1 MKTLLMVVCLLT
13 LVPCVG
19 WGEPLAN
26 GSVEERLQTLERE
39 QQELADK
46 FSGYQAEPYHTL
58 EGKKTAGLGTMIGDR
73 LSLSGLLELEGYLE
87 SIKDRDGN
95 TDSQSDLVLATAQL
109 SVGVLINEMVSGDV
123 SLLYEEDE
131 TDLEIDEAAI
141 NLEYNGWFGR
151 LGRQY
156 VPFSPFYSHMISDPL
171 TLELGETRET
181 AVLGGYRT
189 DLVAVELFVF
199 HGDAEKEGGEDH
211 IDDWG
216 AHLTVYPT
224 SGLEVGVGYLSDL
237 ADSDAELLEREEYQ
251 SRTGGASAYFV
262 WEFGDYGLSAEFVG
276 ATEEF
281 DAEDLDMNGD
291 GHGDRPTAWN
301 SEFAWYP
308 QSFLEFAVR
317 VEGSDEYY
325 DQPELQY
332 GAKVGWS
339 PMEHLSLALEYLHG
353 EFDKD
358 FSDNL
363 DKRELVV
370 TQLALEF

>member
-1 MKTLLMVVCLLT
+1 MKIILMVLSLMI
-13 LVPCVG
+13 LVPVAG
-19 WGEPLAN
+19 WGEPQTN
-26 GSVEERLQTLERE
+26 SSVEERLQTLERE
-39 QQELADK
+39 QQDLADK
-46 FSGYQAEPYHTL
+46 FSEYQTEPYHTL
-58 EGKKTAGLGTMIGDR
+58 EGKKAAGLGTMIADR
-73 LSLSGLLELEGYLE
+73 LSLSGLLELEGYFE
-87 SIKDRDGN
+87 SVKDRDGN
-95 TDSQSDLVLATAQL
+95 SDSQSDLTLATAQL
-109 SVGVLINEMVSGDV
+109 SFGVLISEMVSGDV

-131 TDLEIDEAAI
+131 TDLEVDEAAI

-151 LGRQY
+151 LGQQY
-156 VPFSPFYSHMISDPL
+156 VPFSPFYSHMISDPM

-189 DLVAVELFVF
+189 NLVAVELFVF
-199 HGDAEKEGGEDH
+199 NGDAEEEGGEDH
-211 IDDWG
+211 INDYG
-216 AHLTVYPT
+216 VHLTVYPT
-224 SGLEVGVGYLSDL
+224 PGLEVGVGYLSDL
-237 ADSDAELLEREEYQ
+237 ADSDAELLENEEYQ

-262 WEFGDYGLSAEFVG
+262 WEFSDYGLSAEYVG
-276 ATEEF
+276 ATEDF

-291 GHGDRPTAWN
+291 GSGDRPMAWN
-301 SEFAWYP
+301 TEFAWYP

-358 FSDNL
+358 FSDDL

>member
-1 MKTLLMVVCLLT
+1 MKIILMVLSLMI
-13 LVPCVG
+13 LVPVAG
-19 WGEPLAN
+19 WGEPQTN
-26 GSVEERLQTLERE
+26 SSVEERLQTLERE
-39 QQELADK
+39 QQDLADK
-46 FSGYQAEPYHTL
+46 FSEYQAEPYHTL
-58 EGKKTAGLGTMIGDR
+58 EGKKTAGLGIMIADR
-73 LSLSGLLELEGYLE
+73 LSLSGLLELEGYFE
-87 SIKDRDGN
+87 SVKDRDGN
-95 TDSQSDLVLATAQL
+95 SDSQSDLTLATAQL
-109 SVGVLINEMVSGDV
+109 SFGVLINEMVSGDV

-151 LGRQY
+151 LGQQY
-156 VPFSPFYSHMISDPL
+156 VPFSPFYSHMISDPM

-189 DLVAVELFVF
+189 NLVAVSLFVF
-199 HGDAEKEGGEDH
+199 NGDAEEEGGEDH
-211 IDDWG
+211 IDDCG
-216 AHLTVYPT
+216 VHLTVYPT
-224 SGLEVGVGYLSDL
+224 PGLEVGVGYLSDL
-237 ADSDAELLEREEYQ
+237 ADSDAELLENEEYQ

-262 WEFGDYGLSAEFVG
+262 WEFSDYGLSAEFVG
-276 ATEEF
+276 AAEDF

-291 GHGDRPTAWN
+291 GNGDRPMAWN
-301 SEFAWYP
+301 TEFAWYP

-339 PMEHLSLALEYLHG
+339 PMDHLSLALEYLHG
-353 EFDKD
+353 EFDKE
-358 FSDNL
+358 FSDDL